1 MDYSKKPGDKI
12 EKIGQLINSEN
23 PVISIITP
31 YYNGGKTL
39 METAN
44 AVFSQTYPY
53 FEWIIVDDGS
63 KDKESLEKLKEIEK
77 MDNRVVVYHK
87 ENGGPSVAR
96 DYGIEKSNKD
106 SKYIFFLDCD
116 DIPDKTML
124 ECLYWTLETHSE
136 ASFAYTTMVNFGDR
150 EFIWEQ
156 YLTVEKEKED
166 NLICIASMVKK
177 EDLIEVGCFGIK
189 EKAMYEDWNLWL
201 KLLEK
206 GKIPIRVNAPIFW
219 YRTSNTGELSRAN
232 KNKEQA
238 MKYINET
245 ASKITNDVEPI
256 QFPREANKYDTVK
269 IHKDMILPKYQKN
282 GKKKILFIFPWMVT
296 GGADFFNLDL
306 IKRLDKNKFES
317 IVLTT
322 TPNDNPIRQDFE
334 MVCNEVYDMSTFL
347 DRSDY
352 INFVDYIIES
362 RKIDLVF
369 VSNSHYGY
377 YMLPFIKAKYP
388 NIPCIDYIHS
398 IDLADPRSGFGR
410 CSKDVDYCLDK
421 TYCCN
426 NFTKKQLINDF
437 NKNNVETIYIG
448 TDSEKFDPVKYDK
461 NKLKDKYNIPKN
473 KKIISF
479 IARLS
484 EEKRPE
490 MFVEICK
497 RLHYNNP
504 NLYFVIAGDGY
515 LYNSVNS
522 KITDDFIMLGMIK
535 ETAEIYAI
543 SDITVNCSSLEGLA
557 LTSYES
563 LSMGV
568 PVVSTDVG
576 GQTEL
581 IDENVGGVV
590 HYNKNANKTIY
601 NNEIDEYVKQ
611 VERVLKNLDEISK
624 NCRNKIED
632 AFTLNSMADKFSNI
646 FENYIESNGKK
657 VVISTD
663 SGYTEYNLALETL
676 YQDYYFY
683 CKTYIENKFGI
694 VYDQNLGIKKHGKL
708 YKFKVRVGRVLDR
721 AHAKKEA
728 IIIFNV
734 LRTLY
739 QIIHNFIY
747 FVKFL
752 ILSIPAVF
760 VLIYKLLTRN
770 KRGVKIEK

>member
-1 MDYSKKPGDKI
+1 
-12 EKIGQLINSEN
+12 
-23 PVISIITP
+23 
-31 YYNGGKTL
+31 
-39 METAN
+39 
-44 AVFSQTYPY
+44 
-53 FEWIIVDDGS
+53 
-63 KDKESLEKLKEIEK
+63 
-77 MDNRVVVYHK
+77 
-87 ENGGPSVAR
+87 
-96 DYGIEKSNKD
+96 
-106 SKYIFFLDCD
+106 
-116 DIPDKTML
+116 
-124 ECLYWTLETHSE
+124 
-136 ASFAYTTMVNFGDR
+136 
-150 EFIWEQ
+150 
-156 YLTVEKEKED
+156 
-166 NLICIASMVKK
+166 
-177 EDLIEVGCFGIK
+177 
-189 EKAMYEDWNLWL
+189 
-201 KLLEK
+201 
-206 GKIPIRVNAPIFW
+206 
-219 YRTSNTGELSRAN
+219 
-232 KNKEQA
+232 
-238 MKYINET
+238 
-245 ASKITNDVEPI
+245 
-256 QFPREANKYDTVK
+256 
-269 IHKDMILPKYQKN
+269 
-282 GKKKILFIFPWMVT
+282 
-296 GGADFFNLDL
+296 
-306 IKRLDKNKFES
+306 
-317 IVLTT
+317 
-322 TPNDNPIRQDFE
+322 
-334 MVCNEVYDMSTFL
+334 
-347 DRSDY
+347 
-352 INFVDYIIES
+352 
-362 RKIDLVF
+362 
-369 VSNSHYGY
+369 
-377 YMLPFIKAKYP
+377 
-388 NIPCIDYIHS
+388 
-398 IDLADPRSGFGR
+398 
-410 CSKDVDYCLDK
+410 
-421 TYCCN
+421 
-426 NFTKKQLINDF
+426 
-437 NKNNVETIYIG
+437 
-448 TDSEKFDPVKYDK
+448 
-461 NKLKDKYNIPKN
+461 
-473 KKIISF
+473 
-479 IARLS
+479 
-484 EEKRPE
+484 

-497 RLHYNNP
+497 RLHYNNT

-752 ILSIPAVF
+752 ILSIPAMF

-770 KRGVKIEK
+770 KRGAKNEK